1 MCAKQSPQAAL
12 RGPGLFR
19 GLCASPA
26 LGGPAAAKAYLE
38 SVAIA
43 AMVSA
48 QARRTCDRRS
58 AAMRSASLNVKPPL
72 GTCSLGCTKAAGLH
86 FSRPR
91 GGWNGRGA
99 RAPPC
104 ILQPAPPWQ
113 RRRSYTA
120 AATPAS
126 RHSDAGGVPGAKTKA
141 RPTSIQS
148 VWVPVVR
155 WRYVSMQCT
164 KTTSPARM
172 SKKTHHHDG
181 TRLPADIRGLTAA
194 SALCSWAHGLLC
206 RPEAAWS
213 ASSSNHII
221 ETCFI

>member
-1 MCAKQSPQAAL
+1 MSSHRLAPARLAAQRL
-12 RGPGLFR
+12 HAFIL
-19 GLCASPA
+19 
-26 LGGPAAAKAYLE
+26 
-38 SVAIA
+38 VA
-43 AMVSA
+43 
-48 QARRTCDRRS
+48 
-58 AAMRSASLNVKPPL
+58 PEE
-72 GTCSLGCTKAAGLH
+72 AGMAEVH
-86 FSRPR
+86 EP
-91 GGWNGRGA
+91 
-99 RAPPC
+99 PPC
-104 ILQPAPPWQ
+104 IQQPAPPWQ

>member
-1 MCAKQSPQAAL
+1 MAEVHEP
-12 RGPGLFR
+12 
-19 GLCASPA
+19 
-26 LGGPAAAKAYLE
+26 
-38 SVAIA
+38 
-43 AMVSA
+43 
-48 QARRTCDRRS
+48 
-58 AAMRSASLNVKPPL
+58 
-72 GTCSLGCTKAAGLH
+72 
-86 FSRPR
+86 
-91 GGWNGRGA
+91 
-99 RAPPC
+99 PPC
-104 ILQPAPPWQ
+104 IQQPAPPWQ

-172 SKKTHHHDG
+172 SKKTHHHEG

-194 SALCSWAHGLLC
+194 SAPCSWAHGLSSLPARPGARPPVAGRRFLIFERLRFRAILPPARHPTDAGGVQRQEGWARNWELVPLIGRRGGVPGRTQAGQRRQALALGSGDGERDACVVQC
-206 RPEAAWS
+206 RGVGAPSRGARLP
-213 ASSSNHII
+213 
-221 ETCFI
+221 T